1 MTEIIM
7 PKLSDSMDEG
17 TILTWL
23 KQDGEHVQAGED
35 LVEIETDK
43 ATMTHPADASGVL
56 SIIAAEGTTLPVGS
70 AIATLGNAV
79 GVTQPDSSPVTQT
92 NSSPIARP
100 DSSPVTQPDLRP
112 ASESP
117 VGSSSVEIGAPAGAP
132 VENGNGAS
140 ADLVRATPLARR
152 VATVHGISLEDVPGT
167 GPGGRV
173 TRADVLTRAGV
184 APETSPLPASPP
196 AAPPP
201 APEPTATAS
210 PLPAA
215 TEQTAPAGTKGTVK
229 IVELTR
235 LQTVVARRMA
245 ESKATVPH
253 FQVQT
258 EAVMDA
264 AIAFRAQ
271 IKAMG
276 ETPPS
281 FNDLIV
287 KAAAIA
293 LRDHPRANGAYRDG
307 RFELYSRI
315 NVGIAVA
322 AEDALVVPTILD
334 VDQKSLGTI
343 AVEARRLASSVREAT
358 ITPAELSGATFTVSN
373 LGMYGMSAI
382 TPVINSPQA
391 AILGVG
397 AMRSHL
403 VRIDDE
409 IAQQQLMTLTLS
421 CDHRILYGADAA
433 KFLSDIRA
441 SLEQPLQLAL

>member
-56 SIIAAEGTTLPVGS
+56 SIIAAEGTTLAVGAS
-70 AIATLGNAV
+70 IATLGDAAANTAPPSAPV
-79 GVTQPDSSPVTQT
+79 PEEADSPPVPD
-92 NSSPIARP
+92 A
-100 DSSPVTQPDLRP
+100 DARP

-117 VGSSSVEIGAPAGAP
+117 LGSSSVEIGAPAGAP
-132 VENGNGAS
+132 VGDGNGAS
-140 ADLVRATPLARR
+140 AGLIRSTPLARR
-152 VATVHGISLEDVPGT
+152 VAAAHGIALEEVAGT

-173 TRADVLTRAGV
+173 TRADVLIRAGV
-184 APETSPLPASPP
+184 APEASPLPASPP
-196 AAPPP
+196 TTPATAPIPVASARPAAIEEAPPP
-201 APEPTATAS
+201 GA
-210 PLPAA
+210 
-215 TEQTAPAGTKGTVK
+215 KGNVE

-271 IKAMG
+271 IKAIG

-293 LRDHPRANGAYRDG
+293 LRAHPRANGAYRNG
-307 RFELYSRI
+307 RFELYSRV
-315 NVGIAVA
+315 NAGIAVA
-322 AEDALVVPTILD
+322 AQDALVVPTIFD
-334 VDQKSLGTI
+334 VDHKSLGTI
-343 AVEARRLASSVREAT
+343 ASEARRLAASVREAT
-358 ITPAELSGATFTVSN
+358 ITPAELAGATFTVSN

-403 VRIDDE
+403 VRTDDE
-409 IAQQQLMTLTLS
+409 IVEQQLMTLTLS

-433 KFLSDIRA
+433 RFLSDIRA
-441 SLEQPLQLAL
+441 CLEQPLQLAL